1 MIQCLFYLLDDL
13 MSLDIKPMSP
23 LKLKYINMLRERA
36 KDLLSAYNYPEYI
49 VNDIN
54 LLRFVRGH
62 MVSAHAKLHSSMIW
76 TRLTMPSARC

>member
-1 MIQCLFYLLDDL
+1 

-36 KDLLSAYNYPEYI
+36 KDLLDAYNYPDYI

-62 MVSAHAKLHSSMIW
+62 MVWAHSDIHSSTIW
-76 TRLTMPSARC
+76 TRPTTPSARC